1 MSKNAGRKTKLT
13 EDEVKE
19 LIYLFKKEK
28 NIHGKVGYKEMYL
41 FNLELVQQGKYKKSV
56 GEDFWRKTGRLGR
69 KMIDLTNEAFS
80 NELSSSTNM
89 SDFIP
94 NFTEIINK
102 HYDNKEELIKEM
114 VLIERKFYQN
124 VKKRKLLEE
133 KVKYYQS
140 KFEKT
145 EERLDYIQEL
155 LFKLLRYSS
164 NKKVPLVNLLDTK
177 EKSQTLIVKKALE
190 GIFSNPADFY
200 NWYNEKLSESL
211 TIKDNILPLKNKKTL
226 ADEYEDIF

>member
-177 EKSQTLIVKKALE
+177 EKNQTLIVKKALE

>member
-80 NELSSSTNM
+80 NKLSSSTNM